1 MNLLLETN
9 QNKFKII
16 CVVNCHI
23 GTLNCSWCFTIW
35 FWFDSGNSST
45 SQAGQDRQCIRF
57 IYSTSRAYLNKQ
69 CGCHSVLSLLWF
81 QMGKIFL
88 NEFVDISTF
97 WQTLLMRRFSW
108 LMATLCC
115 WSFFAKVAWTG
126 NMADSFCISPIY
138 LNDSS
143 SILKIK
149 VSAENKFRKLW
160 CESECKNIKKV

>member
-1 MNLLLETN
+1 MNLLLATN
-9 QNKFKII
+9 ENKFKII

-81 QMGKIFL
+81 QMGEIFL

-108 LMATLCC
+108 LMATLLLELLCQSSLD
-115 WSFFAKVAWTG
+115 WQHGGQFLHLT
-126 NMADSFCISPIY
+126 Y
-138 LNDSS
+138 LLERFLQYFKDKGQCRKQVQ
-143 SILKIK
+143 KIMMWVRMQK
-149 VSAENKFRKLW
+149 H
-160 CESECKNIKKV
+160 